1 MTNLGYCC
9 QAFGQQ
15 GGTIHQFSKMF
26 NIETSVLLEMSQ
38 EKLKTIIDNY
48 KESKLYE
55 T

>member
-1 MTNLGYCC
+1 MTNLEYCC

-26 NIETSVLLEMSQ
+26 NIETNVLLKMSQ